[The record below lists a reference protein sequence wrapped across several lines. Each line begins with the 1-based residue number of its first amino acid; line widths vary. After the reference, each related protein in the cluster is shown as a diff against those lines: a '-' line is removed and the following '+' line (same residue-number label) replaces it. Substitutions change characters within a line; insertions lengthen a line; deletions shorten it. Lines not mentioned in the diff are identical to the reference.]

1 MEFCR
6 NLVKTIAWNLEIM
19 VLLNNAV
26 ISVTLMLNKSRSTC
40 MYVLTLY
47 IMSLDVYTI
56 YIYTEPYA
64 HNIRLCQL
72 FERNQV

>member
-19 VLLNNAV
+19 VLLKNAV
-26 ISVTLMLNKSRSTC
+26 ISVTLMLNKSCSTC

-56 YIYTEPYA
+56 YIHRT
-64 HNIRLCQL
+64 ICS
-72 FERNQV
+72 